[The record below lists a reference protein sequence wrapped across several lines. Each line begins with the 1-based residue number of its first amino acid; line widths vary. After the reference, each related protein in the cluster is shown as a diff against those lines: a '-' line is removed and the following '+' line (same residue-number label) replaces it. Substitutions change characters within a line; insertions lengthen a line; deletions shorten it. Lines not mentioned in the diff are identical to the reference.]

1 VKKIIV
7 LMFQIFGYIIPG
19 FLVFMLIPAVV
30 FWHIEDGWTYLDCLY
45 FSFVTLTTIGFGDYV
60 PGKEV

>member
-30 FWHIEDGWTYLDCLY
+30 FWHIEDAWTYLDCLY